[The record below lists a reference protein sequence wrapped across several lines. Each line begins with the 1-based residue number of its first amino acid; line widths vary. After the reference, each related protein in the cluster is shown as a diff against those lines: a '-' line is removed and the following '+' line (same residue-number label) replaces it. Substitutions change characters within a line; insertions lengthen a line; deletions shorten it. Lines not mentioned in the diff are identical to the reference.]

1 MRICGAD
8 FSGAK
13 SPQLALAVG
22 RLEGDHLTIE
32 HVHPCD
38 DRLDLFALIAFSA
51 NGPQLCGLDFPFRLP
66 AAALA
71 RLGVRELHELAFSLS
86 REAFADQ
93 VEQALGRYEG
103 RCAVPSLYCR
113 QTDAVCGAYSGVK
126 RINPSLVQML
136 YSGSKLLWYLW
147 DDGVMTYPCHAPAL
161 CQVCEVY
168 PSHTWRAVGMRRTR
182 DMRAFVDAFNALG
195 LLQVTLPE
203 AYAVVDTQDV
213 ADSIVACVTTA
224 AVQARDDIY
233 TDWSKPSFAAE
244 AEWAVARDEGI
255 IVRI

>member
-1 MRICGAD
+1 MRIFGAD

-13 SPQLALAVG
+13 SPQLALAAGV
-22 RLEGDHLTIE
+22 LEGDLMTIE
-32 HVHPCD
+32 HVHHCD
-38 DRLDLFALIAFSA
+38 DRLDLYTLIAYSSNA
-51 NGPQLCGLDFPFRLP
+51 RQLCGLDFPFRLP

-71 RLGVRELHELAFSLS
+71 RLGVHELHELALSLS

-93 VEQALGRYEG
+93 LEQALGRYEG
-103 RCAVPSLYCR
+103 RCAASSLYCR

-147 DDGVMTYPCHAPAL
+147 DDGVMTYPCHVPSL

-168 PSHTWRAVGMRRTR
+168 PSHTWQLVGLRRTR
-182 DMRAFVDAFNALG
+182 DMRAFVEAFNALG

-203 AYAVVDTQDV
+203 AYNTV
-213 ADSIVACVTTA
+213 AT
-224 AVQARDDIY
+224 
-233 TDWSKPSFAAE
+233 
-244 AEWAVARDEGI
+244 
-255 IVRI
+255 